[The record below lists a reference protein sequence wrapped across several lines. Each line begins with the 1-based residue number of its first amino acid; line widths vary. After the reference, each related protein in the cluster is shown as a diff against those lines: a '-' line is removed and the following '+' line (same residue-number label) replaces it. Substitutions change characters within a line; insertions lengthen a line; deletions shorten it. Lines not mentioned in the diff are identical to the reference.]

1 MSTQTLDFNYLGPP
15 RIQEIVAE
23 MARWHEDKNT
33 ITQKMVDNYFGE
45 KGRGSEEKKK
55 ITSGTG
61 KRELRTT
68 ME

>member
-33 ITQKMVDNYFGE
+33 ITQKMADDYFGE
-45 KGRGSEEKKK
+45 KGRGSEEKLPVA
-55 ITSGTG
+55 
-61 KRELRTT
+61 RERGS
-68 ME
+68 